1 MQPGDEAK
9 ELDYYVDR
17 SSLNSAVDSFLYND
31 GTIRLDSDT
40 PVVEAEVYLNPP
52 AGILKGNR
60 DVEVTAGVA
69 TYLDLAIKKRG
80 NDYKIVYESSP
91 VGANRTIYTSQILF
105 VSFSNEF
112 ELTANEGLVGDLQG
126 SSVALVGNYAGVG
139 APGSNV
145 SVTTVQTITT
155 QASDSFSHTY

>member
-1 MQPGDEAK
+1 MTFTAPVAVTRYHLSNLVPRTLYNAKPSIRAAVVRTLWPLVLVQPGDEAK

-17 SSLNSAVDSFLYND
+17 SSLSAVDSFLYND

-40 PVVEAEVYLNPP
+40 PVVAEVCPNPP

-60 DVEVTAGVA
+60 DVEVTAVA

-105 VSFSNEF
+105 VSFSTN
-112 ELTANEGLVGDLQG
+112 L
-126 SSVALVGNYAGVG
+126 SSQLMKV
-139 APGSNV
+139 
-145 SVTTVQTITT
+145 
-155 QASDSFSHTY
+155 